1 MVKNLIANAGGI
13 RDMSSIPE
21 SGRSPEVGNSN
32 PLKGS
37 CLKNPRGTWRVTVH
51 RVAESDTT
59 EATEHIFC
67 EPLTVQLVVTR
78 RQEPS

>member
-13 RDMSSIPE
+13 RDMSSIPG

-37 CLKNPRGTWRVTVH
+37 CLKNPRGTWR
-51 RVAESDTT
+51 AIQS
-59 EATEHIFC
+59 IG
-67 EPLTVQLVVTR
+67 LQSQTR
-78 RQEPS
+78 LKRLSTSFVSH